1 MLAYHCYE
9 GEDWPKAL
17 DYQAK
22 AGDKATAA
30 YANREALE
38 YYARALEVCKKLG
51 ASTLSKSVDLAK
63 RRGLVNGTIG
73 DFQAAIVDFNRML
86 TATRSLADQHLEG
99 MAMAYR
105 GWAEH
110 QYYDEET
117 AEDTLK
123 AALAIAN
130 EGFED
135 VRFFAS
141 AILGAL
147 YLAYN
152 RHTEAGLLLRTA
164 EELAPEV
171 DDPFILGLWIWYG
184 SLWRYWEGRF
194 DDTLKIQA
202 HWQSTTRRGGVAF
215 LMNSWV
221 EALAHGSKGRYE
233 RALSLLED
241 VLVAGKRMGEP
252 ITLVRALNTVGW
264 IYGELQDHHR
274 AMRWNIRGVK
284 AAQEA
289 NFSIPEAESNARV
302 NLGDNLLALGRLDEA
317 EAHFQEVEQVVRNPR
332 PQDHNMLWRYSQ
344 HLFHSSGELC
354 LARGDL
360 NKAMAYADEC
370 LALAEQSSS
379 AKNMVKG
386 HRLRA
391 QVFLAQGKFEEAN
404 QELSIALEAAKRVG
418 NPAQLW
424 KTYAFMGD
432 LRQTQER
439 ANDAYRAY
447 GDAFAVIEE
456 VAAGLKNKTLRD
468 MFMGSHHVQEI
479 RQKSQRERRKR

>member
-1 MLAYHCYE
+1 
-9 GEDWPKAL
+9 
-17 DYQAK
+17 
-22 AGDKATAA
+22 
-30 YANREALE
+30 
-38 YYARALEVCKKLG
+38 
-51 ASTLSKSVDLAK
+51 
-63 RRGLVNGTIG
+63 
-73 DFQAAIVDFNRML
+73 
-86 TATRSLADQHLEG
+86 
-99 MAMAYR
+99 
-105 GWAEH
+105 
-110 QYYDEET
+110 
-117 AEDTLK
+117 
-123 AALAIAN
+123 
-130 EGFED
+130 
-135 VRFFAS
+135 
-141 AILGAL
+141 
-147 YLAYN
+147 
-152 RHTEAGLLLRTA
+152 
-164 EELAPEV
+164 
-171 DDPFILGLWIWYG
+171 
-184 SLWRYWEGRF
+184 
-194 DDTLKIQA
+194 
-202 HWQSTTRRGGVAF
+202 
-215 LMNSWV
+215 MNSWV
-221 EALAHGSKGRYE
+221 EALAHGSKGRFE

-317 EAHFQEVEQVVRNPR
+317 DRHFQEVEQMVRNPR
-332 PQDHNMLWRYSQ
+332 PQDYNMLWRYSQ
-344 HLFHSSGELC
+344 HLFHSFGELW

-379 AKNMVKG
+379 EKNMVKG

-391 QVFLAQGKFEEAN
+391 QVFLAQGKLEEAN
-404 QELSIALEAAKRVG
+404 QELSIALEFAKQVG
-418 NPAQLW
+418 NPPQLW

-439 ANDAYRAY
+439 QNDAYRAY
-447 GDAFAVIEE
+447 GDALAVIEE

-479 RQKSQRERRKR
+479 RQKAKRERRKR